1 MIVDLFLVYQFIKR
15 LSTPFKDWEA
25 YKLGIID
32 ETGKQLI
39 KRKDFTK
46 RNQKDAYGIFD
57 IMITKLKRLLEKV
70 PGGKTRIGSYAAAL
84 YLIKE
89 QSEIEKQDIQL
100 IEDLS
105 ESSLEEKLNQ
115 YIEYVQRSNEDIDQ
129 LFERAFEED
138 APANAVGGGNVAGLG
153 VGAQG
158 EPGITPKAARKYK
171 RKNQKNQEKMSLKRF
186 KDSAGIKGITSV

>member
-46 RNQKDAYGIFD
+46 RDQKDAYGIFD

-171 RKNQKNQEKMSLKRF
+171 RKNQEKALKRF

>member
-15 LSTPFKDWEA
+15 LSTPFKDWDA

-46 RNQKDAYGIFD
+46 RDQKDAFGIFD

-129 LFERAFEED
+129 LFERAFDED
-138 APANAVGGGNVAGLG
+138 VPGNSVANVAGLG
-153 VGAQG
+153 VGDQG
-158 EPGITPKAARKYK
+158 EPGITPKAASKYK
-171 RKNQKNQEKMSLKRF
+171 RKNQKKQEKMSLKRF